1 MKRIIALLM
10 AMMMLLT
17 ACGGGSTEENSTDT
31 EGNAGEPVELNLVY
45 DSEFSHLNYMT
56 SSISSVTSFLYSLI
70 DGLVDFDEY
79 GIIKGALAED
89 YSVSEDGLVY
99 TFNLRKGVK
108 WYTSTGEEY
117 AEVTANDFVTSAKY
131 ILTQE
136 NASTTSN
143 ILYDIVKN
151 GKKYYDGE
159 ITDFNEVGIKAIDD
173 YTLEYT
179 LEKPTPY
186 FVSMVSYV
194 CFLPVNEQFLEET
207 GDLFATGAEYMLY
220 NGAYIMETFEPE
232 NRRVLVKNQ
241 NYYDKEHI
249 YIDKINY
256 SFNKEASTLS
266 PELFLRGEIDRASIT
281 SEILDEWM
289 KDPEKSQMI
298 TKRSYSS
305 TTNFIGLNFEPL
317 YGEEYNPS
325 NWSAAVNNLNFRK
338 SLFHA
343 VDRKAAVMAYEPFN
357 PEDKLI
363 NTNTAPEVASVNGV
377 DYTELPALKHLN
389 EKDFYDK
396 DLALSYKEKAM
407 EELKDTVSFP
417 VTIVWNYN
425 TSSKTATNMA
435 QIIEQQLEK
444 TLGTDYVDVV
454 IVAYPPTGYLKAARS
469 SGTFSMMEM
478 GWGPD
483 YPDPI
488 SYTDVMMSDV
498 SIGKLYSRPYL
509 AKDCLDENGESKYEQ
524 LVKQAREENVDIA
537 KRYQLLSEAEAFLID
552 NALIIPFYRSGGGYE
567 VTKLDPFSGNNT
579 MFGRSADKL
588 KGKKMLEKPLT
599 PDEFKAAEEAYNK
612 AKAEAIKVGTSF
624 GK

>member
-56 SSISSVTSFLYSLI
+56 SSISSVTSFLYSII

-89 YSVSEDGLVY
+89 YSVSEDGLIY

-220 NGAYIMETFEPE
+220 NGAYIMETFEP
-232 NRRVLVKNQ
+232 
-241 NYYDKEHI
+241 
-249 YIDKINY
+249 
-256 SFNKEASTLS
+256 
-266 PELFLRGEIDRASIT
+266 
-281 SEILDEWM
+281 
-289 KDPEKSQMI
+289 
-298 TKRSYSS
+298 
-305 TTNFIGLNFEPL
+305 
-317 YGEEYNPS
+317 
-325 NWSAAVNNLNFRK
+325 
-338 SLFHA
+338 
-343 VDRKAAVMAYEPFN
+343 
-357 PEDKLI
+357 
-363 NTNTAPEVASVNGV
+363 
-377 DYTELPALKHLN
+377 
-389 EKDFYDK
+389 
-396 DLALSYKEKAM
+396 
-407 EELKDTVSFP
+407 
-417 VTIVWNYN
+417 
-425 TSSKTATNMA
+425 
-435 QIIEQQLEK
+435 
-444 TLGTDYVDVV
+444 
-454 IVAYPPTGYLKAARS
+454 
-469 SGTFSMMEM
+469 
-478 GWGPD
+478 
-483 YPDPI
+483 
-488 SYTDVMMSDV
+488 
-498 SIGKLYSRPYL
+498 
-509 AKDCLDENGESKYEQ
+509 
-524 LVKQAREENVDIA
+524 
-537 KRYQLLSEAEAFLID
+537 
-552 NALIIPFYRSGGGYE
+552 
-567 VTKLDPFSGNNT
+567 
-579 MFGRSADKL
+579 
-588 KGKKMLEKPLT
+588 
-599 PDEFKAAEEAYNK
+599 
-612 AKAEAIKVGTSF
+612 
-624 GK
+624 